1 MVWIM
6 AHGPKGRRWLGED
19 RLVDLPQRALTAEEL
34 DRLSSDFDHHGQ
46 AYRNHR
52 VQLLA
57 HMRSKCPFAHSA
69 QHGGYWIASDAKTV
83 LEVARNVQ
91 AFSNYPANV
100 IPILETTM
108 MIPLNSDPPE
118 LFEYRSILLP
128 LFGPQK
134 MKDEAPEIRATA
146 DRLIDTVIAS
156 GEGDIVADFAQ
167 PLTGIT
173 TLRLLGIDPAEWY
186 EYAHPLHELVYS
198 SRTIEERRADMAVM
212 IQRMRAEIRRQLRAP
227 KGGIIEY
234 LHHVEMMGR
243 KLSIDEIDS
252 IVLIM
257 LGGGLDTA
265 QALVGSAAV
274 YLGRNPDRRQEL
286 IDEPELMEGA
296 IEEFL
301 RLFAP
306 TQGSAR
312 RAKQDVMVGDQLV
325 KEGEFVFMSWVGANY
340 DPTDTE
346 DPETVDFRRLS
357 NRNFSFGIGPHRCL
371 GSHLARWEIIACLE
385 ALLAKAPN
393 YRLVE
398 EKVEL
403 AADVGTVSGYR
414 TVTVR
419 V

>member
-1 MVWIM
+1 
-6 AHGPKGRRWLGED
+6 
-19 RLVDLPQRALTAEEL
+19 VDQPQRALTKEEL

-46 AYRNHR
+46 AYRDHR
-52 VQLLA
+52 VQLLG
-57 HMRSKCPFAHSA
+57 HMRAKCPFAHST
-69 QHGGYWIASDAKTV
+69 QHGGYWVATDARTV

-128 LFGPQK
+128 LFAPQK
-134 MKDEAPEIRATA
+134 MKEEAPEIRATA
-146 DRLIDTVIAS
+146 HRLIDAIVAK

-198 SRTIEERRADMAVM
+198 ARTIEERRADMAVM
-212 IQRMRAEIRRQLRAP
+212 IERMRAEIRRQITEP

-234 LHHVEMMGR
+234 LHNVEMMGR
-243 KLSIDEIDS
+243 RLTIDEIDS

-296 IEEFL
+296 VEEFL

-312 RAKQDVMVGDQLV
+312 RATRDVVVGDQLV
-325 KEGEFVFMSWVGANY
+325 REGEFVFMSWVGANY
-340 DPTDTE
+340 DPDDTE
-346 DPETVDFRRLS
+346 EPERVDFRRPG

-414 TVTVR
+414 TVTIR